1 MREIEY
7 IVVHCADT
15 YADMNIGVEQIR
27 KWHLKR
33 GWNDVGYHYV
43 IRRNGQIELGRL
55 EDTIGAHVS
64 EHNAKSIGVCMVGGK
79 ARGDENPTNFTSAQW
94 DSLYDTVT
102 DLVARYPGAKVVG
115 HCDLDDKKT
124 CPTFDVP
131 AWWSKR

>member
-1 MREIEY
+1 MREIEH

-55 EDTIGAHVS
+55 EGH
-64 EHNAKSIGVCMVGGK
+64 HRR
-79 ARGDENPTNFTSAQW
+79 ARLRAQRQIHRRLHGRW
-94 DSLYDTVT
+94 Q
-102 DLVARYPGAKVVG
+102 G
-115 HCDLDDKKT
+115 
-124 CPTFDVP
+124 
-131 AWWSKR
+131 